1 MADRRIADNNVT
13 KHFLMNTL
21 KRALPGLITAIGIA
35 VIILLSFVLNR
46 PPAVVPADAPA
57 NVFSAE
63 RAAVHL
69 PFIASEPNPI
79 GSKANEAVRNYIV
92 NHLENLGLEVHV
104 QKTSYYYAPAQRAAT
119 LHNVLT
125 RIPGTGGGKAIL
137 FMGHYDT
144 LIMAP
149 GASDNGS
156 AVITMLELV
165 RMLLHNPPL
174 NNDLIFFFPDGE
186 EYGLLG
192 ARAFMREHPWV
203 SDIEIVI
210 NFEAMG
216 TSGQSIMFE
225 TGENNF
231 KTVKEYARA
240 VPFPTGN
247 SLSMEIYKMMPTT
260 TDFEVFKTR
269 GFQGLNF
276 AYIGSS
282 YDYHTAG
289 DNIENTS
296 LRSIQHH
303 GEHAAALALHFGN
316 LDPNFDSD
324 RDAVYFNTIGYGFA
338 YYPYNAVS
346 PIAII
351 IALIILG
358 ILITAFIKKKIKLL
372 HVLFAGI
379 AFLFKLVIIY
389 LGTNSLYHIIES
401 YYANNDLKL
410 LQYNQNGILAGFL
423 FLVAAFSVVYI
434 QLLVKGV
441 KISQMVGIYLI
452 LMVLL
457 IWGGQFTWQI
467 AVLALA
473 IPLHMFFAHR
483 KPIDGHSLA
492 SGAIV
497 IWTLIMLTVSFTVTG
512 ASYLFKWPLLIGVLP
527 FLLLLL
533 IRKLRED
540 SIRMSLLLVMC
551 AIPLLLWFPYLMYL
565 FQLAMGLSFIG
576 FNMIVAGL
584 MMGLLIPHVF
594 IIYRINKWILPS
606 VLGMAGVILIVTFAT
621 GLDYNERHRKQNR
634 IIHATDG
641 NSGQSFWLSFDDRPD
656 KWTVQFIGE
665 SPGNIALAP
674 FYPYHTGVAR
684 GNIAPGFDPVPPTV
698 EVIADTISHG
708 ERKLSLQI
716 VANTDAYF
724 VDFYFLTESAGTLD
738 LGLGQAARSRLRPLR
753 NSDWMRFMYLAPPDE
768 GIILHLYTEPGEDIH
783 IHLNE
788 LNYSGIPE
796 NIEYIKRPAHMMNAG
811 DLTLISHSFVF

>member
-1 MADRRIADNNVT
+1 MKN
-13 KHFLMNTL
+13 L
-21 KRALPGLITAIGIA
+21 KSVLHGLIIAIGITA
-35 VIILLSFVLNR
+35 IILLSFVLNR

-57 NVFSAE
+57 NVFSAQ

-69 PFIASEPNPI
+69 PFIASHPNPI
-79 GSKANEAVRNYIV
+79 GSKANEAVRHYIV
-92 NHLENLGLEVHV
+92 NYLENLDLDVHV
-104 QKTSYYYAPAQRAAT
+104 QKTSYYHAPAQRAAT

-125 RIPGTGGGKAIL
+125 RIPGTGSGKAIL

-144 LIMAP
+144 VVNAP
-149 GASDNGS
+149 GASDNGA

-174 NNDLIFFFPDGE
+174 KNDLIFFFPDGE

-192 ARAFMREHPWV
+192 ARAFMRDHPWI
-203 SDIEIVI
+203 SDIEMVI

-216 TSGQSIMFE
+216 TSGQSLMFE
-225 TGENNF
+225 TGKNNL

-247 SLSMEIYKMMPTT
+247 SLSKEIYKMMPTT

-289 DNIENTS
+289 DNIENTD

-316 LDPNFDSD
+316 LDPDFDSN
-324 RDAVYFNTIGYGFA
+324 RDTVYFNTIGYGFA
-338 YYPYNAVS
+338 YYPYNAVP

-358 ILITAFIKKKIKLL
+358 ILITAFTKKKIKPL

-379 AFLFKLVIIY
+379 AFLFKLMIIY

-410 LQYNQNGILAGFL
+410 LQYNQNGILAGFV
-423 FLVAAFSVVYI
+423 FLVAAFSVLYD

-441 KISQMVGIYLI
+441 KISQMISIYLL

-467 AVLALA
+467 AVVALA
-473 IPLHMFFAHR
+473 IPLHLFFAHR
-483 KPIDGHSLA
+483 KPIDSHSLA

-497 IWTLIMLTVSFTVTG
+497 IWTLIMLAVSFTVTG
-512 ASYLFKWPLLIGVLP
+512 ASYLFKWPLLIGVVP

-533 IRKLRED
+533 IRKLKED
-540 SIRMSLLLVMC
+540 SIRMSLLLVIC

-576 FNMIVAGL
+576 FNMVVAGL

-594 IIYRINKWILPS
+594 AIYRINKWMLPAA
-606 VLGMAGVILIVTFAT
+606 LGMVGVILLVSFSA
-621 GLDYNERHRKQNR
+621 GLDYTERYRKQNR

-656 KWTVQFIGE
+656 EWTVQFIGE
-665 SPGNIALAP
+665 SPDDIALAP
-674 FYPYHTGVAR
+674 FYPYHTGVAQ
-684 GNIAPGFDPVPPTV
+684 GNIAPGFDPVPPMLKV
-698 EVIADTISHG
+698 LSDTISHG
-708 ERKLSLQI
+708 KRKLSLQI

-724 VDFYFLTESAGTLD
+724 LDFYFLTENGGTLD
-738 LGLGQAARSRLRPLR
+738 MGVGQSARSRLRPFR
-753 NSDWMRFMYLAPPDE
+753 DSDWMRFMYLAPPDE
-768 GIILHLYTEPGEDIH
+768 GIILHLYTGAGEAIH

-796 NIEYIKRPAHMMNAG
+796 NTEYIKRPAHMMNAG
-811 DLTLISHSFVF
+811 DLTLISHSYVF